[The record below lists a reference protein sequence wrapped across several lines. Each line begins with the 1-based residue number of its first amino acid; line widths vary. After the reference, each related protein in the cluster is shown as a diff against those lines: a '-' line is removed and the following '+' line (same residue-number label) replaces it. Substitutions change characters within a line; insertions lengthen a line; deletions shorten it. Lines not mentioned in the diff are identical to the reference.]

1 MTPRAVL
8 LLLAASCLAGSQ
20 AATLRESAAANPV
33 RKVVSMLQAMSKK
46 VLSEGERE
54 EELFNKFMCYCK
66 TGTSDLTASIDAAE
80 TRIPELTAEL
90 GAADGALRETKEG
103 LEQDKADREAAKGAI
118 AEATAMREK
127 DNAAFT
133 KAKDEYVANI
143 GAIQQAVAALEKG
156 SAGVFLQ
163 TRQAARL
170 QQLVEATKGVLEE
183 DRQQVLSFLS
193 GTPFS
198 QGYAPQS
205 GQITGIL
212 RQLGDSMA
220 TALATETSAEEKA
233 VHIFQSLA
241 KAKTDEVDALT
252 EAIEAKS
259 EKIGE
264 LGVFQVTGK
273 DDLDDLEEGLAEDK
287 KFMKS
292 LQSGC
297 ATKEAEWEERQ
308 KTRSA
313 ELLALSQTIKT
324 LNDDDALELFKKT
337 LPSASASFVQ
347 VQASVREVRAR
358 AAEALGKARRVA
370 PRHNRA
376 SLDMILLT
384 LNGKAKAADFTKVI
398 KMIDGMVAMLAEE
411 QKDDEKKKVYCEKQ
425 LDESDDKKKDLEHTM
440 ETEANEIQKAKT
452 AIETLTEEI
461 AALVAGVKKLDSE
474 VAEATEMRKEENAEY
489 KDLMASNTAA
499 KELLDIAKNRLN
511 KFYNPSLYKA
521 PAKKE
526 LDAQSAIA
534 RDFSFVQV
542 GARSRASASGQVAPP
557 PPPETWE
564 AYAKKGEEGTGVIA
578 MIDLLIKDLVLEMT
592 EAETAEKEG
601 QKDYE
606 QMMADSAEK
615 RAADSKTIAD
625 KEQNKADAEVSL
637 QSHKGAQLEAFKEH
651 QNTLEYMAALHA
663 DCDWLVQFFDVR
675 KEARAGEVDALK
687 NAKAV
692 LSGASYSLLETRT
705 RHHFLSRD

>member
-1 MTPRAVL
+1 MPSRAVVL
-8 LLLAASCLAGSQ
+8 ILTACCLAGSQ

-33 RKVVSMLQAMSKK
+33 RKVVQMLQAMSKK
-46 VLSEGERE
+46 IQLEGERE

-66 TGTSDLTASIDAAE
+66 TGTGDLTASIDNAE

-90 GAADGALRETKEG
+90 GAAEGSLKETKEG
-103 LEQDKADREAAKGAI
+103 LEQDKADRESAKEAI
-118 AEATAMREK
+118 AEATGMREK
-127 DNAAFT
+127 ENSAFT
-133 KAKDEYVANI
+133 NAKDEYVANI
-143 GAIQQAVAALEKG
+143 GAITKAVAALEKG

-170 QQLVEATKGVLEE
+170 QRIVEATKSVLEE

-193 GTPFS
+193 GNPFS

-212 RQLGDSMA
+212 KQLGDSMA
-220 TALATETSAEEKA
+220 TALAEETAAEEKA
-233 VHIFQSLA
+233 VHIFQSLV
-241 KAKTDEVDALT
+241 KAKTAEVDALT

-264 LGVFQVTGK
+264 LGVFLATGK

-297 ATKEAEWEERQ
+297 STKEAEWEERQ

-313 ELLALSQTIKT
+313 EQLALSDTIKT

-337 LPSASASFVQ
+337 LPSAGASFVQ
-347 VQASVREVRAR
+347 VQVSSREMRSR
-358 AAEALGKARRVA
+358 AAEAIRKARHVA

-398 KMIDGMVAMLAEE
+398 KMIDGMVVMLATE
-411 QKDDEKKKVYCEKQ
+411 QKDDEEKKAYCEKQ
-425 LDESDDKKKDLEHTM
+425 FDESDDKKKDLEHTM
-440 ETEANEIQKAKT
+440 ETEANEIQKATT

-526 LDAQSAIA
+526 LDGQSAIA

-542 GARSRASASGQVAPP
+542 AAHARASASGQEAPA
-557 PPPETWE
+557 PPPETWD
-564 AYAKKGEEGTGVIA
+564 AYAKKGEESTGVIA
-578 MIDLLIKDLVLEMT
+578 MIDLLVKDLVLEMT
-592 EAETAEKEG
+592 EAETGEKEG

-606 QMMADSAEK
+606 QMMADSADK

-637 QSHKGAQLEAFKEH
+637 QDHKRGQLEAFKQH
-651 QNTLEYMAALHA
+651 QNTVQYIAALHA
-663 DCDWLVQFFDVR
+663 ECDWLIQFFDVR
-675 KEARAGEVDALK
+675 KEARTGEVEALK

-692 LSGASYSLLETRT
+692 LSGASYSLLETHT

>member
-1 MTPRAVL
+1 MPSRAVVL
-8 LLLAASCLAGSQ
+8 ILTACCLAESR

-33 RKVVSMLQAMSKK
+33 RKVVQMLQAMSKK
-46 VLSEGERE
+46 IQSEGERE

-66 TGTSDLTASIDAAE
+66 TGTSDLTASIDNAE

-90 GAADGALRETKEG
+90 GAAEGSLKETKEG
-103 LEQDKADREAAKGAI
+103 LEQDKADRESAKEAI
-118 AEATAMREK
+118 AEATGMREK
-127 DNAAFT
+127 ENSAFT
-133 KAKDEYVANI
+133 NAKDEYVANI
-143 GAIQQAVAALEKG
+143 GAITKAVAALEKG

-170 QQLVEATKGVLEE
+170 QRIVEATKSVLEE

-193 GTPFS
+193 GNPFS

-212 RQLGDSMA
+212 KQLGDSMA
-220 TALATETSAEEKA
+220 TALAEETAAEEKA
-233 VHIFQSLA
+233 VHIFQSLV
-241 KAKTDEVDALT
+241 KAKTAEVDALT

-264 LGVFQVTGK
+264 LGVFLATGK

-297 ATKEAEWEERQ
+297 STKEAEWEERQ

-313 ELLALSQTIKT
+313 EQLALSDTIKT

-337 LPSASASFVQ
+337 LPSAGASFVQ
-347 VQASVREVRAR
+347 VQVSSHEMRSR
-358 AAEALGKARRVA
+358 AAEAIRKARHVA

-398 KMIDGMVAMLAEE
+398 KMIDGMVVMLATE
-411 QKDDEKKKVYCEKQ
+411 QKDDEEKKAYCEKQ
-425 LDESDDKKKDLEHTM
+425 FDESDDKKKDLEHTM
-440 ETEANEIQKAKT
+440 ETEANEIQKATT

-542 GARSRASASGQVAPP
+542 AAHARASASGQEAPA
-557 PPPETWE
+557 PPPETWD
-564 AYAKKGEEGTGVIA
+564 AYAKKGEESTGVIA
-578 MIDLLIKDLVLEMT
+578 MIDLLVKDLVLEMT
-592 EAETAEKEG
+592 EAETGEKEG

-606 QMMADSAEK
+606 QMMADSADK

-637 QSHKGAQLEAFKEH
+637 QDHKRGQLEAFKQH
-651 QNTLEYMAALHA
+651 QNTVQYIAALHA
-663 DCDWLVQFFDVR
+663 ECDWLIQFFDVR
-675 KEARAGEVDALK
+675 KEARTGEVEALK

-692 LSGASYSLLETRT
+692 LSGASYSLLETHT

>member
-1 MTPRAVL
+1 MPSRAVVL
-8 LLLAASCLAGSQ
+8 ILTACCLAESR

-33 RKVVSMLQAMSKK
+33 RKVVQMLQAMSKK
-46 VLSEGERE
+46 IQLEGERE

-66 TGTSDLTASIDAAE
+66 TGTGDLTASIDNAE

-90 GAADGALRETKEG
+90 GAAEGSLKETKEG
-103 LEQDKADREAAKGAI
+103 LEQDKADRESAKEAI
-118 AEATAMREK
+118 AEATGMREK
-127 DNAAFT
+127 ENSAFT

-143 GAIQQAVAALEKG
+143 GAITKAVAALEKG

-170 QQLVEATKGVLEE
+170 QRIVEATKSVLEE

-193 GTPFS
+193 GNPFS

-212 RQLGDSMA
+212 KQLGDSMA
-220 TALATETSAEEKA
+220 TALAEETAAEEKA
-233 VHIFQSLA
+233 VHIFQSLV
-241 KAKTDEVDALT
+241 KAKTAEVDALT

-264 LGVFQVTGK
+264 LGVFLATGK

-297 ATKEAEWEERQ
+297 STKEAEWEERQ

-313 ELLALSQTIKT
+313 EQLALSDTIKT

-337 LPSASASFVQ
+337 LPSAGASFVQ
-347 VQASVREVRAR
+347 VQVSSREMRSR
-358 AAEALGKARRVA
+358 AAEAIRKARHVA

-398 KMIDGMVAMLAEE
+398 KMIDGMVVMLAEE
-411 QKDDEKKKVYCEKQ
+411 QKDDEEKKAYCEKQ
-425 LDESDDKKKDLEHTM
+425 FDESDDKKKDLEHTM
-440 ETEANEIQKAKT
+440 ETEANEIQKATT

-511 KFYNPSLYKA
+511 KFYNPSLYQA

-526 LDAQSAIA
+526 LDGQSAIA

-542 GARSRASASGQVAPP
+542 AAHARASASGQEAPA
-557 PPPETWE
+557 PPPETWD
-564 AYAKKGEEGTGVIA
+564 AYAKKGEESTGVIA
-578 MIDLLIKDLVLEMT
+578 MIDLLVKDLVLEMT
-592 EAETAEKEG
+592 EAETGEKEG

-606 QMMADSAEK
+606 QMMADSADK

-637 QSHKGAQLEAFKEH
+637 QDHKRGQLEAFKQH
-651 QNTLEYMAALHA
+651 QNTVQYIAALHA
-663 DCDWLVQFFDVR
+663 ECDWLTQFFDVR
-675 KEARAGEVDALK
+675 KEARAGEVEALK
-687 NAKAV
+687 SAKAV
-692 LSGASYSLLETRT
+692 LSGASYSLLETHT